1 MSQPATADAT
11 PVLDFGVLLELLG
24 FQVRRTQLRIYEDF
38 ARDAPVEGITPG
50 LLAILVFIDKNAG
63 LTQQRLCESL
73 GVDKSTLAVTLHRLC
88 DRGLVKRIRS
98 RRDRRENA
106 LELTDKGERAMRA
119 MMAHVANHEKRIA
132 RRLTRA
138 ERQTLMELLRK
149 VARP

>member
-1 MSQPATADAT
+1 MSQPAPADAT
-11 PVLDFGVLLELLG
+11 PPLDFGVLLELLG

-38 ARDAPVEGITPG
+38 ARDAPIDGITPG
-50 LLAILVFIDKNAG
+50 LLAILVFIDNNPG

-73 GVDKSTLAVTLHRLC
+73 GIDKSTLAVTLHRLC

-106 LELTDKGERAMRA
+106 LELTDKGDKVMRS
-119 MMAHVANHEKRIA
+119 MLAHVANHERRIA

-138 ERQTLMELLRK
+138 ERHTLMELLRK
-149 VARP
+149 VAR